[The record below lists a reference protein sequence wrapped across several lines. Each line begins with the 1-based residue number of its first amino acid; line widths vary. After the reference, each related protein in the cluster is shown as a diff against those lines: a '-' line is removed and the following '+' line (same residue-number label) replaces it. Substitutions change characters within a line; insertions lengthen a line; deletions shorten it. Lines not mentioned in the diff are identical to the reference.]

1 MAQPGIRIR
10 ITSEESLIAELEQM
24 LRDEDLPIL
33 SSGVVENPGKLAL
46 DFDTVSSIV
55 TSVSA
60 LFFSGPIIPG
70 LLGLLRKNKKH
81 RILIDGP
88 RKRIEITWHSDVTEA
103 EISDALRQ
111 AAAI

>member
-1 MAQPGIRIR
+1 VAQPGVRLR
-10 ITSEESLIAELEQM
+10 ITSEESIIAELEQV
-24 LRDEDLPIL
+24 LRDENLPVL
-33 SSGVVENPGKLAL
+33 SSGAVENPGRLAL

-60 LFFSGPIIPG
+60 LFFSGPIVPG
-70 LLGLLRKNKKH
+70 LLGLLRKNKKS
-81 RILIDGP
+81 RIIVDGP
-88 RKRIEITWHSDVTEA
+88 RKRIEITWHSEVTEA